1 VASVTFLKL
10 LKGNIVNLNLSN
22 SGGSGN
28 YIRFSP
34 QANAWSNQ
42 DGEFILEKFVF
53 DYENLETGWMHI
65 AVGIFE
71 FIPDAAL
78 GQKGAQPSADHKRGF
93 KATFYNKTMGV
104 AEFSANGAGANMGI
118 DALWKQIQAQSPV
131 DHAGKLPVVQ
141 YTGSRPEKVGKGTTR
156 VPEFQVTGWVA
167 RPAALQEGAG
177 ADSEFDEPVP
187 VPIPKQVVKPEPTPI
202 KAKPAPTPVDD
213 DEMFS

>member
-1 VASVTFLKL
+1 M
-10 LKGNIVNLNLSN
+10 NLNLSN

-167 RPAALQEGAG
+167 RPAALSDDNSGG
-177 ADSEFDEPVP
+177 FDPEISAPVP
-187 VPIPKQVVKPEPTPI
+187 VKPAPSPI

>member
-1 VASVTFLKL
+1 M
-10 LKGNIVNLNLSN
+10 NLNLSN
-22 SGGSGN
+22 SGGGNGN

-78 GQKGAQPSADHKRGF
+78 GQKGAQPSPEHKRGF
-93 KATFYNKTMGV
+93 RATFYNKTMGV

-156 VPEFQVTGWVA
+156 VPLFEVVSWVA
-167 RPAALQEGAG
+167 RPAALSDASVSHEII
-177 ADSEFDEPVP
+177 EP
-187 VPIPKQVVKPEPTPI
+187 PKPA
-202 KAKPAPTPVDD
+202 AKPAPSKPAPSPVMDD